1 MSWREAINAAIW
13 TAALSLL
20 LGVPIAA
27 YAGASFRDPSRY
39 IDATPTVAQIAACA
53 GDAQRLCAHAFPD
66 HDAIRFCMIR
76 NKKHVS
82 AACREAF
89 Q

>member
-1 MSWREAINAAIW
+1 MSWREAFKAALW

-27 YAGASFRDPSRY
+27 YAGASFRDPDTYR
-39 IDATPTVAQIAACA
+39 DVTPTAAQIAACA
-53 GDAQRLCAHAFPD
+53 PDAARLCAHAIPD
-66 HDAIRFCMIR
+66 RDAVKFCMIR
-76 NKKHVS
+76 NKKRVS
-82 AACREAF
+82 AQCREAF